1 MKAVVKRV
9 EFPAG
14 RRILAVSDIHGNLP
28 WFRALLDKAGYTGDD
43 ILVLVGDLVEKGAD
57 SLATLRYIMELSAA
71 HTVYA
76 LCGNCDNL
84 AVDFAYGGG
93 ELGRD
98 FYRFYL
104 SVWKERALILQMAA
118 EAGIRVEGP
127 GDLPR
132 LRERLLESF
141 RPELAFLRGL
151 PTILETGHFV
161 FVHGGVPSYEAMEEL
176 DAWRCMKNDDFMSQ
190 GYSFPKYCVVGHWPV
205 TLYRTDYPCCNPII
219 DRKRK
224 IISIDGGCV
233 LKSDGQLNALVIPE
247 GDSRDFSWVSYDDCP
262 VGVALDRQAE
272 SADPVIVHWTDHDVE
287 VLERG
292 AEFSLCRHTATGR
305 TLPVLTKYLR
315 RRGEQEW
322 CEDTS
327 DYRLAVEPGDR
338 LSIVEETSRG
348 RLVKKDGVTGWYF
361 GRLKGPEREEKIA
374 KSQE

>member
-1 MKAVVKRV
+1 MAMQASVHPLTLPPDRRV
-9 EFPAG
+9 
-14 RRILAVSDIHGNLP
+14 LVVSDIHGNLP
-28 WFRALLDKAGYTGDD
+28 FLQGLLKKVGYSSDD
-43 ILVLVGDLVEKGAD
+43 ILIVLGDILEKSTGGLD
-57 SLATLRYIMELSAA
+57 TLHYLMDLARRNA
-71 HTVYA
+71 VYF
-76 LCGNCDNL
+76 LQGNCEDVTL
-84 AVDFAYGGG
+84 SFLRHAWPDEAAAQYGQFWGEKCAWVYMAHQAGVGTEDPKDF
-93 ELGRD
+93 D
-98 FYRFYL
+98 
-104 SVWKERALILQMAA
+104 AA
-118 EAGIRVEGP
+118 RQAIEAT
-127 GDLPR
+127 
-132 LRERLLESF
+132 F
-141 RPELAFLRGL
+141 PEEVAFLRAM
-151 PTILETGHFV
+151 PTILLNDRYL
-161 FVHGGVPSYEAMEEL
+161 FVHGGVPREDRLEDLTAR
-176 DAWRCMKNDDFMSQ
+176 ACMKNDDFMSQ

-272 SADPVIVHWTDHDVE
+272 RADPVIIHWTDHDVE

-292 AEFSLCRHTATGR
+292 TEFSLCRHTATGR

-361 GRLKGPEREEKIA
+361 GRLKGPEREEKVQ
-374 KSQE
+374 KSD

>member
-1 MKAVVKRV
+1 
-9 EFPAG
+9 
-14 RRILAVSDIHGNLP
+14 
-28 WFRALLDKAGYTGDD
+28 
-43 ILVLVGDLVEKGAD
+43 
-57 SLATLRYIMELSAA
+57 
-71 HTVYA
+71 
-76 LCGNCDNL
+76 
-84 AVDFAYGGG
+84 
-93 ELGRD
+93 
-98 FYRFYL
+98 
-104 SVWKERALILQMAA
+104 
-118 EAGIRVEGP
+118 
-127 GDLPR
+127 
-132 LRERLLESF
+132 
-141 RPELAFLRGL
+141 
-151 PTILETGHFV
+151 
-161 FVHGGVPSYEAMEEL
+161 
-176 DAWRCMKNDDFMSQ
+176 MKNDDFMSQ

-361 GRLKGPEREEKIA
+361 GRLKGPEREEKIRE
-374 KSQE
+374 SD